1 MPNWNT
7 VITAVSIPSTIA
19 VYGNGKTLGLTD
31 GTYAGGITL
40 NNNYNNQ
47 ETFDRNQYNK
57 NIGTVVT
64 SNSWFGNTKKG
75 VGVVQNT
82 DGTSGLIAKSNSITR
97 TSLSIKFSIK
107 Y

>member
-1 MPNWNT
+1 M
-7 VITAVSIPSTIA
+7 
-19 VYGNGKTLGLTD
+19 
-31 GTYAGGITL
+31 

-57 NIGTVVT
+57 NIGTVIT
-64 SNSWFGNTKKG
+64 SHSWFGNTNKG
-75 VGVVQNT
+75 VGVIQNT